1 VGWFIVATHILIFSA
16 PSIVCVENTT
26 NYWHI
31 YRTLAISN
39 GVVYCYGRV
48 SIMTA
53 AAKAALNL
61 LLLVAVLLGGQQR
74 LVSSAPIV
82 RSPAQDVGKFCFA
95 QGGVNGMYM
104 LLCACRH
111 SDGLLFCYGMSVLF
125 CVSPCACF
133 QLVLVFSSSIFC
145 VPYHRVVGS

>member
-1 VGWFIVATHILIFSA
+1 MLIFSA
-16 PSIVCVENTT
+16 PSILCVENTT

-31 YRTLAISN
+31 HRTLAISN

-48 SIMTA
+48 SIMT

-82 RSPAQDVGKFCFA
+82 RSPTQDVGKFCFA
-95 QGGVNGMYM
+95 QGG
-104 LLCACRH
+104 
-111 SDGLLFCYGMSVLF
+111 
-125 CVSPCACF
+125 
-133 QLVLVFSSSIFC
+133 
-145 VPYHRVVGS
+145 